1 MKIDDKIDLLL
12 LDSVISTYEQAVRSQ
27 NISVKK
33 AYENTY
39 NMRHMYEQYSKLSR
53 EFMKPYVKE
62 SDSKE

>member
-33 AYENTY
+33 H
-39 NMRHMYEQYSKLSR
+39 MRICTICDICTNNILN
-53 EFMKPYVKE
+53 
-62 SDSKE
+62 

>member
-33 AYENTY
+33 AYENMY
-39 NMRHMYEQYSKLSR
+39 NMRRMYEQYSKLSR
-53 EFMKPYVKE
+53 EFMEPYVKE

>member
-53 EFMKPYVKE
+53 EFMKYRERWDK
-62 SDSKE
+62 

>member
-33 AYENTY
+33 AYENMY
-39 NMRHMYEQYSKLSR
+39 NMRHRVENL
-53 EFMKPYVKE
+53 
-62 SDSKE
+62 

>member
-27 NISVKK
+27 NISVKE
-33 AYENTY
+33 AYENMY
-39 NMRHMYEQYSKLSR
+39 NMRYMYEQYSRLSR
-53 EFMKPYVKE
+53 EFMEPYVKE